1 MVGSVPTSAI
11 PPSPTS
17 PWSPSFTVPLPRR
30 SLGRDAPAA
39 GAPAAGPDAPARH
52 WYENDLGWPTV
63 PGRPLRLRLGVRFD
77 VLDVP
82 AEAGAGALR
91 HLAAGSP
98 VILRGDRMELLV
110 APGGADELP
119 GLLDWLEWG
128 AVALDMR
135 ALGAGDTLEA
145 PPPPAGAYGPVG
157 VRPGSA
163 GVPGASAASTGG
175 PGAARALRAAAGD
188 SGGAGTLGSA
198 AGELGATEAPRAA
211 AEGFGAVRALGAAA
225 GGFGAAVRP
234 DTAEQGCEGPL
245 RAGSARAGAPP
256 AAPVGAG
263 SARALSAQGAAVWLR
278 PPGPGHEAETSLPA
292 MPGMPGRTAT
302 PAVGREGSA
311 PDLVRLVDTVAAHCH
326 RVLLRRARAGHPVDR
341 LDQPLAFS

>member
-1 MVGSVPTSAI
+1 M
-11 PPSPTS
+11 
-17 PWSPSFTVPLPRR
+17 
-30 SLGRDAPAA
+30 
-39 GAPAAGPDAPARH
+39 
-52 WYENDLGWPTV
+52 GWPTV

-98 VILRGDRMELLV
+98 VVLRGDRMELLV
-110 APGGADELP
+110 APGSADELP

-157 VRPGSA
+157 ARPGSA
-163 GVPGASAASTGG
+163 GVPGAGTAGTASAGG
-175 PGAARALRAAAGD
+175 PGA
-188 SGGAGTLGSA
+188 AGTLGSA
-198 AGELGATEAPRAA
+198 AGELGATEALRAT
-211 AEGFGAVRALGAAA
+211 AEGFGAVRALEAAP
-225 GGFGAAVRP
+225 GGFGAVVRP
-234 DTAEQGCEGPL
+234 DAAGQGCEGPL
-245 RAGSARAGAPP
+245 RAGSARAGTPP
-256 AAPVGAG
+256 AAPVGAA

-292 MPGMPGRTAT
+292 MPGMPGRTAA